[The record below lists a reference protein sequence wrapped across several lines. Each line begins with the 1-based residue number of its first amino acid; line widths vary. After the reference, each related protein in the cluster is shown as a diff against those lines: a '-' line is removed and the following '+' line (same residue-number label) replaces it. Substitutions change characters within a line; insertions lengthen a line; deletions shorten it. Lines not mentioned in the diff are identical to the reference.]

1 MTDDSATPAGMPN
14 EAYGARPADADRAP
28 ASLAAADPSA
38 APNGDGSLLELRG
51 ISKHFGAV
59 QALTDVDLEIRAGRV
74 TALIGDN
81 GAGKSSLIKTISGIW
96 QPDAG
101 RIIWLGEPVH
111 ITGPRVASELG
122 IATVYQDLALCDN
135 LDIVQN
141 VYLGREIARLSVLDE
156 TQMEL
161 KAKETLSGLS
171 VTSVRSIRQPVGSL
185 SGGQRQAVA
194 VARAVMFAARLV
206 ILDEPTAALGV
217 AQTAMVLDLI
227 KRLAASGIAV
237 IVISHNL
244 NDIFEVADEIA
255 VLYLGRMVAAGPA
268 SEFDRQHVVE
278 LMTTGAYSGDS
289 RPNGAAGEAVAPH
302 AGAREG

>member
-14 EAYGARPADADRAP
+14 EAHGARSADADRAP
-28 ASLAAADPSA
+28 ASLATADPPA
-38 APNGDGSLLELRG
+38 VPNGNGSLLELRG

-59 QALTDVDLEIRAGRV
+59 QALTDVDLEIPAGKV

-81 GAGKSSLIKTISGIW
+81 GAGKSTVIKTVSGIW
-96 QPDAG
+96 QPDG
-101 RIIWLGEPVH
+101 GQIVWLGEPVH
-111 ITGPRVASELG
+111 ISSPRAASELG

-161 KAKETLSGLS
+161 KAKDTLAGLS

-227 KRLAASGIAV
+227 KRLAANGIAV

-244 NDIFEVADEIA
+244 NDIFEVADAIA

-268 SEFDRQHVVE
+268 SEFDRQRVVE
-278 LMTTGAYSGDS
+278 LMTTGAFSGDS
-289 RPNGAAGEAVAPH
+289 LPNGAAREAVASH
-302 AGAREG
+302 AGPREG